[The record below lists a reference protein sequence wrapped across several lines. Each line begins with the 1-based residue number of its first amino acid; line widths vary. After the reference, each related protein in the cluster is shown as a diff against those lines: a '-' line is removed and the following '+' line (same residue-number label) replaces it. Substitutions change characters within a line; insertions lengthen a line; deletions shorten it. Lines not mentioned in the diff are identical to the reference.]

1 MHERKVRS
9 FFMHVNKV
17 FRDLNTV
24 AEDGD
29 PPMGGRLSPAAA
41 VGASREGGASRAAAR
56 ARGGPNDNGGERR
69 QV

>member
-41 VGASREGGASRAAAR
+41 VGASR
-56 ARGGPNDNGGERR
+56 
-69 QV
+69 